1 MTAMSELRTWM
12 IERVAEYLERTPE
25 QIEPD
30 VSLAS
35 YGMDS
40 LYALVLCGDIEDH
53 LGIVVDPTLAW
64 DHPTID
70 AIVAFLEQTVP

>member
-1 MTAMSELRTWM
+1 MAMSELRAWM
-12 IERVAEYLERTPE
+12 IERVAEYLERPPE

-53 LGIVVDPTLAW
+53 LGITVDPTLAW